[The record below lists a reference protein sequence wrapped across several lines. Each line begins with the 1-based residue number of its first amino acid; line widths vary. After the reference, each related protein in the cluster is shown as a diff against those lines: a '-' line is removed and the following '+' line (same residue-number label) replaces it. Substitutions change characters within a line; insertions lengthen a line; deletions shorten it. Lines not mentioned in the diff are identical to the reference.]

1 MVNTIM
7 LPKEKIQLDSSTL
20 HYKGYKMQPVID
32 PFYVM
37 EAMIEAEKLQKS
49 GKDIIHL
56 SIGQPSGVLPAA
68 AIERTKAALDGGVSS
83 YTHSLGMLRLREA
96 IAQHYQKRYGI
107 DVPVSRI
114 AVTVGSSVG
123 VALAL
128 MAAFSPSD
136 EIAIGVPYYP
146 AYPNMLRGLNLT
158 PRFIATSAQ
167 TRYQV
172 TAEQMEREASGVAG
186 LMIASPSNPAGT
198 VISPDELAALCRWCD
213 SSGARLFSDEIYHGI
228 TFDGV
233 KADTALR
240 YSENAVVINSFSKY
254 FMMPGYRIG
263 WVVMPEALMRRF
275 ECLLQGFVISAPTLS
290 QHMALAMFDHLEALD
305 KEVKR
310 YEINRTLLV
319 EACHALGFT
328 DISTAEGAFYLY
340 ANIGALAGNSPELC
354 TRLLHEA
361 GVSIVPGL
369 DFDSVSGNRTV
380 RLSYC
385 GDTERLKE
393 AIARLL
399 QWKQRAKAA

>member
-1 MVNTIM
+1 
-7 LPKEKIQLDSSTL
+7 
-20 HYKGYKMQPVID
+20 MQPVID

-37 EAMIEAEKLQKS
+37 EAMTHAEMLQKA

-56 SIGQPSGVLPAA
+56 SIGQPSGVLPHA
-68 AIERTKAALDGGVSS
+68 AIERTKAALDHGVSS
-83 YTHSLGMLRLREA
+83 YTHSLGIPPLREA
-96 IAQHYQKRYGI
+96 IAQHYRMRYGI
-107 DVPVSRI
+107 SVPVSRI
-114 AVTVGSSVG
+114 AITVGSSVG

-128 MAAFSPSD
+128 MAAFTPGD

-158 PRFIATSAQ
+158 PKFLRTTAQ

-172 TAEQMEREASGVAG
+172 TAEQMEREGNGVAG
-186 LMIASPSNPAGT
+186 LMVASPSNPAGT
-198 VISPDELAALCRWCD
+198 IITPDELAALCRWCD
-213 SSGARLFSDEIYHGI
+213 TSGARLFSDEIYHGI
-228 TFDGV
+228 TFDGA

-290 QHMALAMFDHLEALD
+290 QHMALAMFDHLEMLD
-305 KEVKR
+305 KEVAR
-310 YEINRTLLV
+310 YETNRTMLV
-319 EACHALGFT
+319 DACHTLGFT

-340 ANIGALAGNSPELC
+340 ANIGTLADTSPELC

-369 DFDSVSGNRTV
+369 DFDSTGGHRTV
-380 RLSYC
+380 RMSYC

-393 AIARLL
+393 AIARLML
-399 QWKQRAKAA
+399 WKQQAKAA